1 MPSRLAVATLLVL
14 AATASGA
21 QPLPAF
27 PVDNVAESF
36 HGTVVDDP
44 YRSLEDTKNPQVA
57 AWMKAHAQHAR
68 TTLEGLG
75 GYAARDR

>member
-1 MPSRLAVATLLVL
+1 MPSRFVGAAFVL

-21 QPLPAF
+21 QPLPVF
-27 PVDNVAESF
+27 PVNNVAESF

-57 AWMKAHAQHAR
+57 AWMKAHAEHAR
-68 TTLEGLG
+68 RTLEGLG